1 MFKVGDR
8 VLFTSKNACERSNG
22 AYSDHLDN
30 DGIMGT
36 IKEIKGEN
44 YSIYFEDT
52 DRYSSFIHA
61 SELTLESEA
70 PYKERFEDKLKR
82 FNYIKMLKDINM
94 NVKKGHILRL
104 HKNQRNDSYAKTE
117 SNRDFRCSSEKDKF
131 IFVTDKYFEKNKDR
145 YVR

>member
-22 AYSDHLDN
+22 TYSDHKDHN
-30 DGIMGT
+30 GMIGT
-36 IKEIKGEN
+36 IKNANNN

-52 DRYSSFIHA
+52 DRRSSFIHA
-61 SELTLESEA
+61 CELTLESEA
-70 PYKERFEDKLKR
+70 PYKESVEDKLKR
-82 FNYIKMLKDINM
+82 FNYIKMLRDINST
-94 NVKKGHILRL
+94 VKKGHILRL
-104 HKNQRNDSYAKTE
+104 HKIQRSVNYVKTE
-117 SNRDFRCSSEKDKF
+117 SNRDFRRNTEKDKF